1 MDQTCN
7 YGFGRT
13 LDIPYD
19 EAVALTRA
27 ALKKQGFG
35 IMSEIDV
42 RARMAENLGVDFPPY
57 IILGACNP
65 PLAHRVLSVEPNIGL
80 LLPCNV
86 IVYSQNDGQTRVMAM
101 DPVVALELVANPRV
115 DEISCQVK
123 SLLEKALLS
132 I

>member
-19 EAVALTRA
+19 EAVVLTRA

-42 RARMAENLGVDFPPY
+42 RAKMAENLGVDFPPY

-65 PLAHRVLSVEPNIGL
+65 PLAHQVLTVEPNIGL

-86 IVYSQNDGQTRVMAM
+86 IVYTLEGGQTRVMAM
-101 DPVVALELVANPRV
+101 DPVVALELVANPKV
-115 DEISCQVK
+115 DEIACQVR
-123 SLLEKALLS
+123 SLLEKALFS